1 MKQLNGVACNQLVGF
16 LSLVPKFAIMRF
28 VLFLLVITCSIGS
41 AYAQDTGSVVVHKDP
56 RIDQLVKKQIEYN
69 ELTTREARRH
79 VQGFRILIISTNNRN
94 KANEA
99 KLKVYTNFPELK
111 AYLMYQSPN
120 FKLKVG
126 NFRDQKEA
134 DAYLKKIQ
142 MYFPTGVYIIRDLI
156 EVNPDKSGELDK

>member
-1 MKQLNGVACNQLVGF
+1 MRLL
-16 LSLVPKFAIMRF
+16 LFALFTFTGLF
-28 VLFLLVITCSIGS
+28 VH
-41 AYAQDTGSVVVHKDP
+41 AQDTTNVTVHKDP
-56 RIDQLVKKQIEYN
+56 RIDQLVKKQIEVN
-69 ELTTREARRH
+69 EFTTREARRF
-79 VQGFRILIISTNNRN
+79 VQGFRVLIISTNDRN

-99 KLKVYTNFPELK
+99 KLKVYQNFPELK
-111 AYLMYQSPN
+111 AYLMYQAPY

-142 MYFPTGVYIIRDLI
+142 LYFPTGVYIIRDTI